1 MHAAAI
7 TPVTPTLTR
16 SLQPILETLPVKKY
30 KKDNIILYQGE
41 VPRYGFFLASG
52 TVTAYNVT
60 SAGEQQIIA
69 YKKAGDIFDESWL
82 FKNTSGSLYFYEASS
97 DCDIQLVQRDVFLQH
112 IQEDVD
118 SLNALVAY
126 FAKNYTGM
134 LLQINSLEQTRA
146 RDKVSHMLHHLA
158 QRYGSRRTQGLWV
171 IDLRLTQQHI
181 ANLCGLTRETTA
193 TELNRLKRQGIVQY
207 RHYTYEVNLP
217 KLLASMGEDSFEML
231 LGGKS

>member
-1 MHAAAI
+1 MQTTA
-7 TPVTPTLTR
+7 TSPFSPTLKH
-16 SLQPILETLPVKKY
+16 SLKALLTDAHCKSY

-41 VPRYGFFLASG
+41 VPRYAYFVKSG

-60 SAGEQQIIA
+60 SAGDQQIIA
-69 YKKAGDIFDESWL
+69 YKKEGDIFDESWL
-82 FKNTSGSLYFYEASS
+82 FRNTAGSLYFYEASS
-97 DCDIQLVQRDVFLQH
+97 DCEVQLIQRDAFQER
-112 IQEDVD
+112 IQGDPE
-118 SLNALVAY
+118 SLRALVTY

-158 QRYGSRRTQGLWV
+158 QRYGTKKSRDLWV

-207 RHYTYEVNLP
+207 RHYTYVVNLT
-217 KLLASMGEDSFEML
+217 KLLASMGEDSFEL
-231 LGGKS
+231 LLSER

>member
-1 MHAAAI
+1 MQTAAI
-7 TPVTPTLTR
+7 TPVPPTLLK
-16 SLQPILETLPVKKY
+16 SLQPILANLPIKKY

-41 VPRYGFFLASG
+41 VPRYAFFVTSG

-60 SAGEQQIIA
+60 NAGEQQIIA
-69 YKKAGDIFDESWL
+69 YKKTGDIFDESWL
-82 FKNTSGSLYFYEASS
+82 FRNTSGSLYFYEASS
-97 DCDIQLVQRDVFLQH
+97 DCEIQLVQRDVFIEHVQQD
-112 IQEDVD
+112 IE
-118 SLNALVAY
+118 SLNALVTY

-146 RDKVSHMLHHLA
+146 RDKVAHMLHHLA
-158 QRYGSRRTQGLWV
+158 QRYGTRKSRDAWV

-207 RHYTYEVNLP
+207 RHYTYEVNLT

-231 LGGKS
+231 LSGK